1 MILDC
6 QNRTIIILIFAILFI
21 WNVKST
27 AQQADHIAGD
37 LIVMMKPG
45 TDPSMLLRD
54 FSTFDSL
61 NPALEVKKQLSK
73 RMNIWLL
80 HFNSLSVDENKF
92 LTGITS
98 SSLVTMA
105 QFNHYIQSRN
115 IPNDTEYGQQWNMLN
130 IGQVIN
136 GQAGTPGADVQATS
150 AWDITTGGLTAAGD
164 TIVIAIDDDG
174 FDLTHE
180 DLNYWKNHKEIP
192 GNNID
197 DDENGYTD
205 DYDGWNA
212 KDSSGNITSSDH
224 GTHVA
229 GIAGAKGNNGIGIA
243 GVNWNVQI
251 MPVQGNSGV
260 ESVAVEGYGYILE
273 MRARYNESQGED
285 GAFVVSANSSWGTD
299 FAQPANFPIW
309 CAMYDSM
316 GHYGILN
323 AAATNNSSNVNV
335 DVQSDMPTACASDY
349 LIAVTNT
356 DKNDQRVAAFGAT
369 TIDLGAP
376 GTSIISTVPGNQY
389 SLKTGT
395 SMASPHV
402 AGAVALLFSLPCA
415 ALATDLKNDPAG
427 TALRIKNFILAGVDT
442 SASLADVTVS
452 GGRLNV
458 NQALLNAA
466 TYYNCSVGID
476 EALAVNDV
484 LVFPNPA
491 TDVIN
496 IIKGK
501 SMSVRAFQLINFL
514 GEKIIESDELDSS
527 FNSYQIGVSALSKGI
542 YFLNIEIEN
551 GQPFTVK
558 VVVK

>member
-1 MILDC
+1 
-6 QNRTIIILIFAILFI
+6 
-21 WNVKST
+21 
-27 AQQADHIAGD
+27 
-37 LIVMMKPG
+37 
-45 TDPSMLLRD
+45 
-54 FSTFDSL
+54 
-61 NPALEVKKQLSK
+61 
-73 RMNIWLL
+73 
-80 HFNSLSVDENKF
+80 
-92 LTGITS
+92 
-98 SSLVTMA
+98 
-105 QFNHYIQSRN
+105 
-115 IPNDTEYGQQWNMLN
+115 
-130 IGQVIN
+130 
-136 GQAGTPGADVQATS
+136 
-150 AWDITTGGLTAAGD
+150 
-164 TIVIAIDDDG
+164 
-174 FDLTHE
+174 
-180 DLNYWKNHKEIP
+180 
-192 GNNID
+192 
-197 DDENGYTD
+197 GYTD
-205 DYDGWNA
+205 DYNGWNA

-229 GIAGAKGNNGIGIA
+229 GIAGAKGNNGIGVA

-273 MRARYNESQGED
+273 MRARYNESEGEE

-476 EALAVNDV
+476 ESLAANDI
-484 LVFPNPA
+484 LIFPNPA
-491 TDVIN
+491 TDIIN
-496 IIKGK
+496 VVKSGSIKITDLHL
-501 SMSVRAFQLINFL
+501 SNVL
-514 GEKIIESDELDSS
+514 GEEVMIIDASDKFSIP
-527 FNSYQIGVSALSKGI
+527 FQIDVTALSPGI
-542 YFLNIEIEN
+542 YFLNIESSDKQTASI
-551 GQPFTVK
+551 K
-558 VVVK
+558 LLIH

>member
-1 MILDC
+1 
-6 QNRTIIILIFAILFI
+6 
-21 WNVKST
+21 
-27 AQQADHIAGD
+27 
-37 LIVMMKPG
+37 MMKPG
-45 TDPSMLLRD
+45 IDPGTLLRD
-54 FSTFDSL
+54 FSTFDNL
-61 NPALEVKKQLSK
+61 NPELEVRKQLSK

-80 HFNSLSVDENKF
+80 HFNAAVADENKF
-92 LTGITS
+92 LSAIS
-98 SSLVTMA
+98 SSNLVSLA
-105 QFNHYIQSRN
+105 QFNHKIQSR
-115 IPNDTEYGQQWNMLN
+115 ITPNDAEFGQQWNMLN
-130 IGQVIN
+130 IGQT
-136 GQAGTPGADVQATS
+136 GGTSGADVRATS

-164 TIVIAIDDDG
+164 TIVVAIDDDG

-229 GIAGAKGNNGIGIA
+229 GIAGARGNNGIGVA
-243 GVNWNVQI
+243 GVNWHVRI
-251 MPVQGNSGV
+251 MPVQGNSGL
-260 ESVAVEGYGYILE
+260 ESIAVAGYGYILE
-273 MRARYNESQGED
+273 MRARYNESEGEE

-299 FAQPANFPIW
+299 FGQPANFPIW

-335 DVQSDMPTACASDY
+335 DVQSDMPTACASNY
-349 LIAVTNT
+349 LISVTNT
-356 DKNDQRVAAFGAT
+356 DKNDQRVAAYGDT

-376 GTSIISTVPGNQY
+376 GTSIYSTIPDNLYGF
-389 SLKTGT
+389 KTGT
-395 SMASPHV
+395 SMSSPHI
-402 AGAVALLFSLPCA
+402 AGAVALLCSLPCS
-415 ALATDLKNDPAG
+415 ALALDLKNDPAG
-427 TALRIKNFILAGVDT
+427 AALRIKNFILAGVDT

-476 EALAVNDV
+476 ESLAANDI
-484 LVFPNPA
+484 LIFPNPA
-491 TDVIN
+491 TDIIN
-496 IIKGK
+496 VVKSGSIKITDLHL
-501 SMSVRAFQLINFL
+501 SNVL
-514 GEKIIESDELDSS
+514 GEEVMIIDASDKFSIP
-527 FNSYQIGVSALSKGI
+527 FQIDVTALSPGI
-542 YFLNIEIEN
+542 YFLNIESSDKQTASI
-551 GQPFTVK
+551 K
-558 VVVK
+558 LLIH